1 MTTMPEVTT
10 EELIPAPLW
19 RNVLAM
25 VYDLFL
31 ILPLLM
37 ANAFIWV
44 MIYGPTASA
53 QVATVPAWLLQST
66 SAAIVIGFYA
76 AFWLKSG
83 QTLGMQAWRIKLTDE
98 DGRVVDFRTAIT
110 RACWAT
116 LSLTALG
123 LGYWWALWDSDKS
136 RWHDRLSNTR
146 LIVVP
151 KRDR

>member
-1 MTTMPEVTT
+1 MTTMPEITT
-10 EELIPAPLW
+10 EELISAPLW
-19 RNVLAM
+19 RNLLAM

-31 ILPLLM
+31 IMPLLM

-53 QVATVPAWLLQST
+53 QVAAVPAWLLQST
-66 SAAIVIGFYA
+66 SAVIVIGFYA
-76 AFWLKSG
+76 VFWLKSG

-98 DGRVVDFRTAIT
+98 HGHVVDFRTAIT

-116 LSLTALG
+116 LSLVAFG
-123 LGYWWALWDSDKS
+123 LGYWWALWDSNKS

-151 KRDR
+151 KRNR